1 MTVSNPCSK
10 DIVTEMIRLL
20 ALATIF
26 SLAFT
31 LYQGAEVL
39 AQHHGA
45 PPPAANIGGRKILL
59 NLDSQ
64 PNPIIAGQNAV
75 MQISFDDENSKKKVS
90 HVTFRMDISKDG
102 KHILSEFFHSHQ
114 GDVRISFKDTSKT
127 SSTSNYTVGATTDA
141 LTNAWIADPGSP
153 IIIRGGEIFSQPGT
167 YKVIIELTTMDNDK
181 TDLPE
186 PIPFESDFIVS

>member
-1 MTVSNPCSK
+1 LSDNETNRIHPF
-10 DIVTEMIRLL
+10 LL
-20 ALATIF
+20 LTF
-26 SLAFT
+26 SSLVLIIIPPLDT
-31 LYQGAEVL
+31 L

-45 PPPAANIGGRKILL
+45 SPPVANIGDRKISL
-59 NLDSQ
+59 NFDSQ
-64 PNPIIAGQNAV
+64 PNPIIAGQNV
-75 MQISFDDENSKKKVS
+75 EMRFSFDDEYAKKKVS

-114 GDVRISFKDTSKT
+114 GDVRISFKDTGKAT
-127 SSTSNYTVGATTDA
+127 STTNYTVGATSDV

-167 YKVIIELTTMDNDK
+167 YRVITELTTMDNDK
-181 TDLPE
+181 TDLPQ

>member
-1 MTVSNPCSK
+1 MLFSSK
-10 DIVTEMIRLL
+10 GIITEMIRLL
-20 ALATIF
+20 VL
-26 SLAFT
+26 LAFISLT
-31 LYQGAEVL
+31 LTPCLTSEVS

-45 PPPAANIGGRKILL
+45 PPPAANIGDRKISL

-64 PNPIIAGQNAV
+64 PNPIIAGQNAE
-75 MQISFDDENSKKKVS
+75 MQISFDDENAKKKVG

-114 GDVRISFKDTSKT
+114 GDLRISFKDTSKAT
-127 SSTSNYTVGATTDA
+127 SATNYTVGATNDA

-181 TDLPE
+181 TDLPQ

>member
-1 MTVSNPCSK
+1 
-10 DIVTEMIRLL
+10 MIRLL
-20 ALATIF
+20 VLTTIF

-31 LYQGAEVL
+31 LCQGSEVL

-45 PPPAANIGGRKILL
+45 PPPAANIGERKILL

-64 PNPIIAGQNAV
+64 PNPVIAGQNAV

-102 KHILSEFFHSHQ
+102 KRILSEFFHSHQ
-114 GDVRISFKDTSKT
+114 GDVRISFKDTGKAISI
-127 SSTSNYTVGATTDA
+127 SNYTVGATSDA

-167 YKVIIELTTMDNDK
+167 YKVSIELTTMDNDK
-181 TDLPE
+181 TDLPQ

>member
-1 MTVSNPCSK
+1 
-10 DIVTEMIRLL
+10 MIRLL
-20 ALATIF
+20 VLAAFI
-26 SLAFT
+26 SLVFT
-31 LYQGAEVL
+31 CCQDSEVL

-45 PPPAANIGGRKILL
+45 PPPEAKIGDRKISL
-59 NLDSQ
+59 NIDSQ

-75 MQISFDDENSKKKVS
+75 LQISFDDENSKKKVS

>member
-1 MTVSNPCSK
+1 VFSSLVLIIVSPLVAS
-10 DIVTEMIRLL
+10 
-20 ALATIF
+20 
-26 SLAFT
+26 
-31 LYQGAEVL
+31 

-45 PPPAANIGGRKILL
+45 SPPTANIGDRKISL
-59 NLDSQ
+59 NLSSQ
-64 PNPIIAGQNAV
+64 PNPILARQNAE
-75 MQISFDDENSKKKVS
+75 MQLSFDDENAKKKVG
-90 HVTFRMDISKDG
+90 HVTFRLDISRDG

-114 GDVRISFKDTSKT
+114 GDMRISFKDTSKT
-127 SSTSNYTVGATTDA
+127 PFTTNYTVGATSDT

-181 TDLPE
+181 TDLPQ